1 MAVHGRLTHVPAENG
16 NACLWPELHPEL
28 GEGGSA
34 KRPAEIDL
42 WPCRDVKQSLEK
54 VALPSGLQRLTFGMD
69 RNLSLDNGAPPS
81 SLLSLTCGASFNQSF
96 EKVAL
101 QSSLQSLTFGPDVH
115 PELGEGV
122 SAKWPAELDLW
133 PVVQPER

>member
-1 MAVHGRLTHVPAENG
+1 MAVHGRLTHAPAENG

-34 KRPAEIDL
+34 KRL
-42 WPCRDVKQSLEK
+42 QS
-54 VALPSGLQRLTFGMD
+54 LTFGMD

-81 SLLSLTCGASFNQSF
+81 SLLSLTVGASFNQSF

-101 QSSLQSLTFGPDVH
+101 QSGLQSLTFGPDVL
-115 PELGEGV
+115 PELGEGG
-122 SAKWPAELDLW
+122 SAKRPAERDL
-133 PVVQPER
+133 